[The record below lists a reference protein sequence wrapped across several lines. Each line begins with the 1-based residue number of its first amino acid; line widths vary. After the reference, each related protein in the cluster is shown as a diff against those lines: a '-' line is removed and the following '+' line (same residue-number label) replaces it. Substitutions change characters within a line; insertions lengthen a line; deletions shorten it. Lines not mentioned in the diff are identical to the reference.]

1 MSEPSYQVHHLPL
14 REVFADADFNCRG
27 FIQAMDVVDLA
38 KDIAARGLDQPIIV
52 QPYTHP
58 TKPEIKYKVVVG
70 HRREKAFRY
79 NNADT
84 IPAYIRENLS
94 EIDARTLNLRENLHR
109 VDLNVKQEARALK
122 FFLEV
127 KNDKGQQL
135 FTDADLGTLFGKSRG
150 WVQNRRDLLKL
161 PEDIQN
167 EAAAGML
174 TAEQIKQLARITN
187 REQLYEAVR
196 KIKTAKLNGDKV
208 TVTKSVKKS
217 GDVLRPKE
225 REKGEVLEMNGML
238 YDLMGPSVLTRYGA
252 WMAGEISTAAFLAS
266 VETHCKDNGIKFKMP
281 QFVNNALLG
290 IETTGQQEVI
300 VGGTNANTA
309 SMIAAGAVAVAL
321 AGAP

>member
-1 MSEPSYQVHHLPL
+1 MSQDYVVHHLPL
-14 REVFADADFNCRG
+14 DEVFADADFNCRG
-27 FIQAMDVVDLA
+27 FIQAVDVVDLA
-38 KDIAARGLDQPIIV
+38 NDIKAKGLDQPIIV
-52 QPYTHP
+52 QPYSDP
-58 TKPEIKYKVVVG
+58 TKPQYKYKVVVG

-79 NNADT
+79 NQEKT
-84 IPAYIRENLS
+84 IPAYIRTNLS
-94 EIDARTLNLRENLHR
+94 EVEARTLNLRENLHR
-109 VDLNVKQEARALK
+109 VDLNVKQEAHALK
-122 FFLEV
+122 YFMNV
-127 KNDKGQQL
+127 KNDKGYQL

-174 TAEQIKQLARITN
+174 NAEQIKTLARISS

-196 KIKTAKLNGDKV
+196 KIKTAKLNGDKI
-208 TVTKSVKKS
+208 TVTKSVKKHT
-217 GDVLRPKE
+217 DVLRPKE

-266 VETHCKDNGIKFKMP
+266 VESHCKEIGKKFVMP

-290 IETTGQQEVI
+290 VKTEGHQEVI
-300 VGGTNANTA
+300 IGSTNANTA
-309 SMIAAGAVAVAL
+309 SQIAAGAVAEAL
-321 AGAP
+321 AHD